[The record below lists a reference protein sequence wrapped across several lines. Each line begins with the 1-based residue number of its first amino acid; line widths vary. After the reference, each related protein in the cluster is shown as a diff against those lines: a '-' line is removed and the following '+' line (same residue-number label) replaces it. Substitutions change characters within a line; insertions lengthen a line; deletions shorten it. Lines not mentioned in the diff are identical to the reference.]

1 MVINYLSPADILWVY
16 NVWNLSSI
24 ELAYKDFF
32 LTQQIIGKQPNFE
45 EWVFNTNTQMNAEGK
60 LIPKEPRKFVVIEG
74 DMKLPQL
81 SNVTG
86 GKCWTVVTEVGSLY
100 VWATELSYPLR
111 GKVWTT
117 HKAMLLIL
125 KSSFA

>member
-1 MVINYLSPADILWVY
+1 MYEIYQALSQLIR
-16 NVWNLSSI
+16 I
-24 ELAYKDFF
+24 FF
-32 LTQQIIGKQPNFE
+32 LTQQIIGKQPNFQ

-86 GKCWTVVTEVGSLY
+86 GKC
-100 VWATELSYPLR
+100 
-111 GKVWTT
+111 
-117 HKAMLLIL
+117 
-125 KSSFA
+125 